1 MAFPGKFG
9 LNTLPGGFTMRLK
22 GIDGDNPPE
31 SVKPIFDRSRERY
44 GRVISPNL
52 VMAHR
57 PEILLAATGLGRAI
71 DGSQVV
77 EPRLK
82 IIASVRA
89 AQMIGCP
96 F

>member
-1 MAFPGKFG
+1 
-9 LNTLPGGFTMRLK
+9 MRVD
-22 GIDGDNPPE
+22 GIDPGNPPGQL
-31 SVKPIFDRSRERY
+31 KAIFDRSRERY
-44 GRVISPNL
+44 GRIISPNL

-57 PEILLAATGLGRAI
+57 PEILLAASGLGSAI
-71 DGSQVV
+71 DGSNVL

-82 IIASVRA
+82 LMASVRA

>member
-1 MAFPGKFG
+1 
-9 LNTLPGGFTMRLK
+9 
-22 GIDGDNPPE
+22 
-31 SVKPIFDRSRERY
+31 
-44 GRVISPNL
+44 

-57 PEILLAATGLGRAI
+57 PEILLAASGLGSAI
-71 DGSQVV
+71 DGSNVL

-82 IIASVRA
+82 LMASVRA